1 MKRILSIFFA
11 LIILVSGMHLSVPT
25 HFCGG
30 EVAAVKWSFTG
41 EKATCGMESDEQ
53 STSSKEEIAS
63 NCCKN
68 EISVLAVDNNYNPSS
83 IQIKEI
89 TKNLLQVFNV
99 PVNIAFQS
107 YTASTSY
114 SAIIS
119 PPDNLL
125 ASAVSLPNICTFR
138 I

>member
-1 MKRILSIFFA
+1 MKRIFSILFA
-11 LIILVSGMHLSVPT
+11 VLILISGMHLSIAT
-25 HFCGG
+25 HICGG
-30 EVAAVKWSFTG
+30 EVADVKWSFTG

-53 STSSKEEIAS
+53 STSSEPLIAS
-63 NCCKN
+63 NCCQN
-68 EISVLAVDNNYNPSS
+68 EISILAVDNNYNPSS

-89 TKNLLQVFNV
+89 TKSLLQVCNV
-99 PVNIAFQS
+99 PVSMTLPSCA
-107 YTASTSY
+107 ASTLFST
-114 SAIIS
+114 IIG